1 MVFKYAKICCLKS
14 YCWWVNLHISFES
27 HNPVLVPA
35 GRTLLVTGGA
45 GFIGSNFVHRHICS
59 NPDTNFIVGDAL
71 TYAGNMENLASLRN
85 KPNFQFEKLDIADS
99 DSVNT
104 FFKKHQPDW
113 VIHFAAESHVDRSIL
128 GPKVFINT
136 NIVGT
141 FNLLEAAKKLWKE
154 NFEGHVFH
162 HVSTDEVYG
171 SLGDEGLFTE
181 TTAYDPSSPY
191 SSSKAASDHL
201 VRAYHRTYGM
211 PIKMTNCSNN
221 YGPRHFP
228 EKLIPLMILNCLNR
242 KPLPVYGNGLNVR
255 DWLFVDDHC
264 DAIWEVAT
272 RGRLGGTY
280 NVGGNAEIKNIDVVH
295 AVIKVV
301 SEETNA
307 PLDELKSLI
316 TYVTD
321 RPGHDLRY
329 AIDFS
334 KLKDELGW
342 EPKESFETGLRKT
355 VRWYLSNPD
364 WVENILS
371 GEYRKWIETQYSEE
385 K

>member
-1 MVFKYAKICCLKS
+1 
-14 YCWWVNLHISFES
+14 
-27 HNPVLVPA
+27 
-35 GRTLLVTGGA
+35 
-45 GFIGSNFVHRHICS
+45 
-59 NPDTNFIVGDAL
+59 
-71 TYAGNMENLASLRN
+71 
-85 KPNFQFEKLDIADS
+85 
-99 DSVNT
+99 
-104 FFKKHQPDW
+104 
-113 VIHFAAESHVDRSIL
+113 
-128 GPKVFINT
+128 
-136 NIVGT
+136 
-141 FNLLEAAKKLWKE
+141 
-154 NFEGHVFH
+154 
-162 HVSTDEVYG
+162 
-171 SLGDEGLFTE
+171 
-181 TTAYDPSSPY
+181 
-191 SSSKAASDHL
+191 
-201 VRAYHRTYGM
+201 
-211 PIKMTNCSNN
+211 
-221 YGPRHFP
+221 
-228 EKLIPLMILNCLNR
+228 
-242 KPLPVYGNGLNVR
+242 
-255 DWLFVDDHC
+255 
-264 DAIWEVAT
+264 
-272 RGRLGGTY
+272 
-280 NVGGNAEIKNIDVVH
+280 VGGNAEIKNIDVVH